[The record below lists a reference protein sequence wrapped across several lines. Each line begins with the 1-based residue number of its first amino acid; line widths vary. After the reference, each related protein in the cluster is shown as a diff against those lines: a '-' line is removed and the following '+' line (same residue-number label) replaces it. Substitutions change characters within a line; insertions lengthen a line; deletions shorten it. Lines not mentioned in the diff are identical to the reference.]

1 MLELGCIC
9 QGNGPSWFRSTL
21 LVRRGD
27 RRAVHQRCEDI
38 AGLSAIKPVF
48 EFPDDAVPVHVAVI
62 MDGNGRW
69 AQARKL
75 ERAIGHLEGVDAARR
90 AVRAAIEIGVPYLTL
105 FGFSAENWKR
115 PAHEIDALMRLL
127 RHYLRDEEVSELRRE
142 GVRILFIGDRA
153 RFAEEIVTLVEAA
166 ERRTRGNTRLTL
178 TIAFDYGGRQEIVR
192 AARSLARRAATGEI
206 DPEVIDEAALGH
218 ELFTANI
225 PDPDLV
231 IRTSGEQ
238 RISNFMLWQCAYA
251 ELVFLDTLWPDF
263 SREDFIAAVREFQRR
278 VRRFE
283 RTTIARGSGESLK

>member
-1 MLELGCIC
+1 
-9 QGNGPSWFRSTL
+9 
-21 LVRRGD
+21 
-27 RRAVHQRCEDI
+27 
-38 AGLSAIKPVF
+38 
-48 EFPDDAVPVHVAVI
+48 

-75 ERAIGHLEGVDAARR
+75 ERAIGHLEGVGAARR
-90 AVRAAIEIGVPYLTL
+90 AVRAAVEIGVPYLTL

-127 RHYLRDEEVSELRRE
+127 RRYLRDEVSELRRE

-153 RFAEEIVTLVEAA
+153 RLAEDIVTLVEAA

-178 TIAFDYGGRQEIVR
+178 TIAFDYGSRQEIVR
-192 AARSLARRAATGEI
+192 AARSLAQRAATGEI
-206 DPEVIDEAALGH
+206 DPDVIDEAALGH

-278 VRRFE
+278 ERRLE
-283 RTTIARGSGESLK
+283 RTA